1 MEGLPAR
8 GYDDAIVFEAS
19 ARMRRAP
26 VEDKRLQP
34 EFLQRSANPVGPI
47 EAKPFLSRSN
57 VDEEILIKRKWRHP
71 PFFLQSPGRGMGG
84 DRDQLGFGRIDIRA
98 KSNNGLAE
106 AGDRLRVVRSRGAR
120 EKEAG
125 GDENK
130 AAQQG
135 RG

>member
-1 MEGLPAR
+1 M
-8 GYDDAIVFEAS
+8 
-19 ARMRRAP
+19 
-26 VEDKRLQP
+26 
-34 EFLQRSANPVGPI
+34 
-47 EAKPFLSRSN
+47 
-57 VDEEILIKRKWRHP
+57 DEEILIKRKWRHP

-84 DRDQLGFGRIDIRA
+84 DRDQLGFGRIDIRPER
-98 KSNNGLAE
+98 NNGLAE
-106 AGDRLRVVRSRGAR
+106 AGDRLRVVRSRGVR